1 MKTGRPGYRIP
12 SAETVSRDVRHVF
25 VQARK
30 RIAKMLKVILLI
42 VFLTEV

>member
-12 SAETVSRDVRHVF
+12 TAETVSRDVRHVF
-25 VQARK
+25 VQACK